1 MSIGLYIHV
10 PFCLKK
16 CSYCDFV
23 SYVYEP
29 ALAREYRTALI
40 KEMELYSK
48 RLPAGDK
55 EVETLFIGGGTPTC
69 LSTDDLVT
77 ILESCHYHFHLL
89 PGAEISMEANTGTVD
104 VEKLL
109 AAHRAGVNR
118 LSLGVQAC
126 QKRLLKL
133 LGRIHSFSDAVEAV
147 QAARQAG
154 FINFSMDLIFG
165 IPGQEP
171 EEWRYCLEQVTVL
184 APTHISTYGLQLEED
199 TPLWQ
204 EMQAGKIEPCSEEVE
219 LKMYEQAMEMLK
231 TAGFE
236 HYEISNFAL
245 PGYQCRHNLRYW
257 HNLPYLGLGPA
268 AYSYLD
274 HKRFNNEVSPGKY
287 VHRIMTGELAVVEP
301 EELPLCTSMAETM
314 ILGLRL
320 LEGLDLNAFAARFGR
335 QVEEVFA
342 GQIRRLLELGL
353 VEFGEGVLRL
363 THKGLPVAN
372 RVFVEFV

>member
-69 LSTDDLVT
+69 LSTDDLVA

-89 PGAEISMEANTGTVD
+89 PGAEISMEANPGTVD

-118 LSLGVQAC
+118 LSLGVQTC
-126 QKRLLKL
+126 QERLLQL

-171 EEWRYCLEQVTVL
+171 EEWCYCLKQAIGF
-184 APTHISTYGLQLEED
+184 APTHVSAYGLQLEEG
-199 TPLWQ
+199 TLLSQ
-204 EMQAGKIEPCSEEVE
+204 EVLAGKIQPCSEEVE
-219 LKMYEQAMEMLK
+219 LKMYEQAIKMLE
-231 TAGFE
+231 TAGFK

-268 AYSYLD
+268 AHSYLD
-274 HKRFNNEVSPGKY
+274 HRRFSNEISPDKY
-287 VHRIMTGELAVVEP
+287 VRRIMAGELAVVEA
-301 EELPLCTSMAETM
+301 EELPLRTGMAETM

-335 QVEEVFA
+335 RAEEVFA
-342 GQIRRLLELGL
+342 GQIRKLLDLGL

-363 THKGLPVAN
+363 TRKGLPVAN
-372 RVFVEFV
+372 QVFVEFV